1 MIKTAFSTVFQE
13 KFVCIFFPFP
23 HFPDGATSRAPV
35 PTLTFALAMVV
46 AGVGVS
52 EGLGVRTGERVVG
65 WKVKGMMGM
74 VSQGLGCSAGKVGHR
89 WGAENGQF
97 GYAIQRGGHWG
108 LSEDRNRERNGVP
121 LKRCEKEG

>member
-1 MIKTAFSTVFQE
+1 MRWGHGSVQWEWCECSKIGIQCLESG
-13 KFVCIFFPFP
+13 CI
-23 HFPDGATSRAPV
+23 GAGCR
-35 PTLTFALAMVV
+35 MVV
-46 AGVGVS
+46 AGVGVA

-97 GYAIQRGGHWG
+97 GYAIQRGDTGG
-108 LSEDRNRERNGVP
+108 
-121 LKRCEKEG
+121 